1 MKRHLFTASLCFLAL
16 TSVYSQKT
24 AAAKQKAANALAK
37 PAAGNSNVVYGK
49 YGCSA
54 SKYNGSYYEFLP
66 KGSFVIN
73 KNGTYAYNG
82 FAKPSSGTFI
92 VNAATG
98 VISFRG
104 GYFNGGEA
112 TPMKDRP
119 NRYYVV
125 FPANPDNRWTCSLMD
140 DKK

>member
-1 MKRHLFTASLCFLAL
+1 MKQHILTASLCFLMA
-16 TSVYSQKT
+16 T
-24 AAAKQKAANALAK
+24 AASGQKAAPAK
-37 PAAGNSNVVYGK
+37 PAAAKPTASTGKVVYGK

-73 KNGTYAYNG
+73 PNGSYAYYG
-82 FAKPSSGTFI
+82 FEKPSTGTFKI
-92 VNAATG
+92 DNATG
-98 VISFRG
+98 VIHFSG

-112 TPMKDRP
+112 SPMKDRE
-119 NRYYVV
+119 NRFYLV
-125 FPANPDNRWTCSLMD
+125 FPANPDNRWTCSLE